1 MRDYDRTPVVQVVLL
16 PSVEDLVHGLAK
28 KVVYGS
34 PQIKAAGGGGVVWY
48 TAVRQRHQWVCDTVR
63 RARAGRRATWC
74 AGRGGVQRQWRN
86 VACTCRAAVVYPRFT
101 RSQERRGWGS
111 SWVCRTARHSLW
123 CAVCEEW
130 EGVRTIGTGRERA
143 AHAVGAVSAAP
154 LLRCSACDCQEWPWP
169 RSAHLS
175 ERRGTVIPPPSN
187 HRRARHTR
195 CEGATW
201 IGKIIFMQRRI
212 GHNRPPP
219 DASDVRNRVRNRPP
233 C

>member
-1 MRDYDRTPVVQVVLL
+1 M
-16 PSVEDLVHGLAK
+16 
-28 KVVYGS
+28 
-34 PQIKAAGGGGVVWY
+34 WY

-175 ERRGTVIPPPSN
+175 ERRGTVIPPPLQSQ
-187 HRRARHTR
+187 ARTAHALRGRNVDWQDNLYATPYWTQPTATR
-195 CEGATW
+195 CERCAQSSSQQAAVLARGLDGGTLPHLLRPGGGGHQNALFGPERS
-201 IGKIIFMQRRI
+201 IGT
-212 GHNRPPP
+212 
-219 DASDVRNRVRNRPP
+219 D
-233 C
+233 